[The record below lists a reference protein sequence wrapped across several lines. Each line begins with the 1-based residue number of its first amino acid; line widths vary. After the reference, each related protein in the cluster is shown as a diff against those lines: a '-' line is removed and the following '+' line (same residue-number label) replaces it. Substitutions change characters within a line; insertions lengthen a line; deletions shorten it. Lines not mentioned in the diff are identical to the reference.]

1 MKKASVKKGKNH
13 QSKKFKN
20 AELIDGSPT
29 PMSSSRLRDL
39 LPTAINLEK
48 ENSKK
53 KN

>member
-1 MKKASVKKGKNH
+1 MKKTSSKKGKNH
-13 QSKKFKN
+13 QLKKVKN

-29 PMSSSRLRDL
+29 PMSTSRLRDL
-39 LPTAINLEK
+39 LPSAINLDE